1 MMQMKHKLNVAI
13 KIGVSVGIIMMLILL
28 MAMNSFFSLQEAKSD
43 LEKLDRANERVQVS
57 DNIIIQY
64 QAVLASTQNYIA
76 FGDNQNVQS
85 IETGL
90 TKTLE
95 LETRLLSITQP
106 DKKSAV
112 QTVIDQTTTYQQLLH
127 AEFLPAAQSYNLQLA
142 ADNLAQAKL
151 EKQKLT
157 QTAAKLLP
165 TTTAIEKTVNDFSAS
180 NFKESNDLLKVNI
193 TNANHTLWMSVILSL
208 ILLILGVV
216 IAIILTRMIHKPVTE
231 INRIANQY
239 AQGDLRDEVHMT
251 ATDEFGELADSLRA
265 MHGHFIEMISHI
277 RTSSEQ
283 LAAGSQQMAASSQE
297 VTATSEEVARNMQS
311 LTKEADSGNVTMLEA
326 SKALV
331 QLSSLIQI
339 AKSKATATVDNSQQT
354 LTIAESGKTKVNESV
369 AKMHNIRQQTDT
381 TRVIIGEL
389 NDYSQQI
396 GNIIDTITSIAS
408 QTNLLALN
416 AAIEAA
422 RAGEQ
427 GRGFAVVAEE
437 VRKLA
442 EQSNEG
448 ANEITTLVQK
458 VRAKTQL
465 AVSAMQENVVE
476 VEQGVLTVNAAG
488 SALDRIVQAIELT
501 VTETSSILDVASE
514 EVANSDQIIK
524 LIDKLA
530 SVIETVDT
538 HCQQVT
544 AATEEQSAA
553 MQTIAATSEQTSAM
567 ANELEVAIEKFKVK

>member
-1 MMQMKHKLNVAI
+1 MKRKINVAI
-13 KIGVSVGIIMMLILL
+13 KIGVSMGIIMMLILL
-28 MAMNSFFSLQEAKSD
+28 LALNSFFSLLEAKND
-43 LEKLDRANERVQVS
+43 LEKLDIANERVQLS

-64 QAVLASTQNYIA
+64 QAVLVSTQNYVA
-76 FGDNQNVQS
+76 FSDSQNVQN
-85 IETGL
+85 IENGL

-95 LETRLLSITQP
+95 LETKLLSITP
-106 DKKSAV
+106 ADKKFAM
-112 QTVIDQTTTYQQLLH
+112 QTVIDQTTTYQQIMEN
-127 AEFLPAAQSYNLQLA
+127 EFLPAAKSYNLQLA
-142 ADNLAQAKL
+142 ADDLAQAKL
-151 EKQKLT
+151 EKQKLA
-157 QTAAKLLP
+157 QTLAKLLP
-165 TTTAIEKTVNDFSAS
+165 IRTAIEKTVNDFSAS
-180 NFKESNDLLKVNI
+180 NFKMSSDLLKANINNVN
-193 TNANHTLWMSVILSL
+193 HVVWVSVILSL
-208 ILLILGVV
+208 ILLIFSVN
-216 IAIILTRMIHKPVTE
+216 IAIMLTRMIHKPVTE

-251 ATDEFGELADSLRA
+251 ATDEFGELADSLRT
-265 MHGHFIEMISHI
+265 MHGNFVEMISHI

-283 LAAGSQQMAASSQE
+283 LAAGSEQMAASSQE
-297 VTATSEEVARNMQS
+297 VTATSEEVTRNMQS
-311 LTKEADSGNVTMLEA
+311 LAKEADNGNVTMLEA

-339 AKSKATATVDNSQQT
+339 AKSKAHVTVDNSRQT
-354 LTIAESGKTKVNESV
+354 RTIAASGKTKVNESV

-422 RAGEQ
+422 RAGEH

-442 EQSNEG
+442 EQSNQG

-488 SALDRIVQAIELT
+488 SALDSIVQAIELT
-501 VTETSSILDVASE
+501 VTETSNILAVTSE
-514 EVANSDQIIK
+514 EVANSEQIIK

-530 SVIETVDT
+530 SVIETVDA

-544 AATEEQSAA
+544 AATEEQAAA

-567 ANELEVAIEKFKVK
+567 ANELEASIEKFKVK